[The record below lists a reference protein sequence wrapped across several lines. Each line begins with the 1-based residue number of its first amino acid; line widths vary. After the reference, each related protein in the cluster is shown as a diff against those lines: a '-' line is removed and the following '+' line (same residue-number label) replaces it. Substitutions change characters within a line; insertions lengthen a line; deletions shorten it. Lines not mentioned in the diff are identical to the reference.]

1 MNKKEESK
9 LVASLARAKV
19 EEDILEYHKDF
30 PDRPKF
36 VEVPPVSPVTVINCP
51 VLSMGIYIQIM
62 LLFILFISLIVF
74 FFICSKLSFFTD
86 QKLKSFNLI
95 LIPLFS

>member
-30 PDRPKF
+30 PDRPKLVDYQLPPHHILPLDV
-36 VEVPPVSPVTVINCP
+36 VEAAGGLGNIH
-51 VLSMGIYIQIM
+51 
-62 LLFILFISLIVF
+62 
-74 FFICSKLSFFTD
+74 
-86 QKLKSFNLI
+86 KSRLAAIEAVEAELESEN
-95 LIPLFS
+95 